1 MLIRLS
7 AYFTFLKINFQG
19 YEGRKQAYI
28 ATQGNYF
35 VKFCYQI

>member
-1 MLIRLS
+1 MLIRLVS
-7 AYFTFLKINFQG
+7 LFLKIHFQG

>member
-1 MLIRLS
+1 MLIS
-7 AYFTFLKINFQG
+7 AYSFFFLIHIQG